1 MVSPRRLPVKREGR
15 RLDGRA
21 AAAFAETCSC
31 GGDAVARGG
40 SSGGILAGIFE
51 VARKISGGVG
61 GGAAAGVAPDR
72 ARILCAGGDGAARS
86 IGKIVERSLWTW
98 IGVYVWRAGAGVGTL
113 QLAVCRATIDRCVR
127 TCGSKATGR
136 VGSSGRG
143 KVADFLAR
151 DFAAVDSRSGYRCGA
166 QLRTHHGR
174 IRRSAD
180 GGREPGRRDA
190 NRVHRGV

>member
-1 MVSPRRLPVKREGR
+1 MVSPRRLPAKQKRR
-15 RLDGRA
+15 RLDGGA
-21 AAAFAETCSC
+21 IVAFAEACIS
-31 GGDAVARGG
+31 GGDVVARGG
-40 SSGGILAGIFE
+40 DPSGILANIFE

-61 GGAAAGVAPDR
+61 GGAAAGVAAHG
-72 ARILCAGGDGAARS
+72 ARILCAGGDGTARS
-86 IGKIVERSLWTW
+86 IGKIVECSFWTW

-113 QLAVCRATIDRCVR
+113 QLAFCRATIDRCVR
-127 TCGSKATGR
+127 KCGSKATGR

-143 KVADFLAR
+143 KVADFLAS

>member
-1 MVSPRRLPVKREGR
+1 MVSPRRLPAKRKRR
-15 RLDGRA
+15 RLDGGA
-21 AAAFAETCSC
+21 IAAFAEACIN
-31 GGDAVARGG
+31 GGDAAARGG

-127 TCGSKATGR
+127 KRGSKVAGR
-136 VGSSGRG
+136 VGGSWSGE
-143 KVADFLAR
+143 VADFLAS
-151 DFAAVDSRSGYRCGA
+151 DFAAVDPRGGYRRGA
-166 QLRTHHGR
+166 QLRAHDGR
-174 IRRSAD
+174 IRRGAD

-190 NRVHRGV
+190 NGL